1 MKTHKIIIA
10 LLFAFFSIFAALFVR
25 TFKTDM
31 QEVESAFQGATNICE
46 RHIDVA
52 FIKNDIW
59 QGNNIAY
66 NMGIF
71 DDEISG
77 LSGNQELRK
86 KKLNEF
92 GEQFL
97 QLEMDV
103 GQFVKNRFTDDAFI
117 LYLRAFASRIR
128 QYGGSENEAVEFF
141 FKGLEKYKR
150 VCLMSIPNVEHLD
163 EDALVKWD
171 ESLQWLRGS
180 LFDNLNNIK
189 RHLFDSYLIG
199 VSQELQPIV
208 ETRFSEY
215 YIHATQE
222 LSRVELENMQR
233 RGNRTQLRER
243 MRERK
248 SRK

>member
-1 MKTHKIIIA
+1 
-10 LLFAFFSIFAALFVR
+10 
-25 TFKTDM
+25 
-31 QEVESAFQGATNICE
+31 
-46 RHIDVA
+46 
-52 FIKNDIW
+52 
-59 QGNNIAY
+59 
-66 NMGIF
+66 
-71 DDEISG
+71 
-77 LSGNQELRK
+77 
-86 KKLNEF
+86 
-92 GEQFL
+92 
-97 QLEMDV
+97 
-103 GQFVKNRFTDDAFI
+103 
-117 LYLRAFASRIR
+117 
-128 QYGGSENEAVEFF
+128 
-141 FKGLEKYKR
+141 
-150 VCLMSIPNVEHLD
+150 MSIPNVEHLD

-215 YIHATQE
+215 YIHTTQE

-243 MRERK
+243 MREKK